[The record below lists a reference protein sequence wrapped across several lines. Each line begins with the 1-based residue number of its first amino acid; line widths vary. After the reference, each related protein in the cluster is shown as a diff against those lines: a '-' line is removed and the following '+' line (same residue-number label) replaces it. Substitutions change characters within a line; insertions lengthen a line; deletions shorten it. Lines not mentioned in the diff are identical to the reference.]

1 MGTVVAFFVGMFV
14 GCVFGVVL
22 LALLMGSDND

>member
-1 MGTVVAFFVGMFV
+1 MSTVVAFFVGMMC

-22 LALLMGSDND
+22 LALLMGSDDD